1 MRYIKSALII
11 VSVLFCSISVMGE
24 TFSVCYLLP
33 ESYTSQE
40 YLNDKNYWDNHTYK
54 IIVDDAKKTI
64 EFRKSNKVIST
75 FRIKTKKR
83 GSKNQT
89 IYTAANKETGNQI
102 TMEVYF
108 YAGSSAEFAIFVTP
122 IKNVSSA
129 FKGKTAE
136 FQCSFDDYDD

>member
-24 TFSVCYLLP
+24 TFSECYLVP

-40 YLNDKNYWDNHTYK
+40 YLNNKNYYEHTYK
-54 IIVDDAKKTI
+54 IIVDNAQKTI
-64 EFRKSNKVIST
+64 EFWESNKVIST

-89 IYTAANKETGNQI
+89 IYTAANKKTGNQI

-129 FKGKTAE
+129 FKGQTAQ
-136 FQCSFDDYDD
+136 FQCFFDNYDE